1 MQNHD
6 VFQWG
11 SSQSLSYSTS
21 GGTAVSTT
29 GFSNQTVWL
38 RVVAPGALT
47 STGGVRYAV
56 GKAPAATST
65 SVLLPFNWVEYIRIG
80 VGEQLSVL
88 SNDGV
93 AGTLSVAEAL
103 T

>member
-1 MQNHD
+1 MLSHD

-11 SSQSLSYSTS
+11 PSQSLSYNTA
-21 GGTAVSTT
+21 GGAATSTT
-29 GFSNQTVWL
+29 AFANQTIWL

-47 STGGVRYAV
+47 STGGVRYKV
-56 GKAPAATST
+56 GNAPAATS
-65 SVLLPFNWVEYIRIG
+65 SDVLLPFNWVEYIRIAP
-80 VGEQLSVL
+80 GEQLSVL

-93 AGTLSVAEAL
+93 AGTLSVSEAL